1 MVSSPL
7 KESMAARFLCL
18 QPWLAQA
25 GSFWCSMED
34 GCTTVNFCCFP
45 CRLTELGEVELRFAM
60 AIAVE
65 MPNSGDKLVIR
76 ANVSAIPSPAKAL
89 LKRIFYKVLLRRSG

>member
-1 MVSSPL
+1 MASFLL
-7 KESMAARFLCL
+7 KESMAARFPCL

-25 GSFWCSMED
+25 GSFWRAMED
-34 GCTTVNFCCFP
+34 GGTTVNFCCFP

-65 MPNSGDKLVIR
+65 MPNSGDKLV
-76 ANVSAIPSPAKAL
+76 L
-89 LKRIFYKVLLRRSG
+89 ELT